1 MPVGGSG
8 AADIPREWRRKVLVS
23 ARMRSPAGWGEA
35 RILNVSSRGMMIR
48 TVHPAHAGSL
58 IELRRGDQVIFARV
72 VWQSG
77 TRAGLRSDSILP
89 VTDLMCMSE
98 KVGDPPAL
106 WSPAGPATRGRAVC
120 IDQAAVAYRS
130 RVMQFAAITA
140 IAAIVAIGL
149 GSMAVEVLG
158 TPLKQMQLALGS

>member
-1 MPVGGSG
+1 M
-8 AADIPREWRRKVLVS
+8 ADKPREWRRKVLVS

-48 TVHPAHAGSL
+48 TVHPAQTGSM
-58 IELRRGDQVIFARV
+58 IELRRGDQVIFAKV

-77 TRAGLRSDSILP
+77 TRAGLRSNSIVP

-98 KVGDPPAL
+98 KLGDPPAL
-106 WSPAGPATRGRAVC
+106 WSPMVPAARGRVAC
-120 IDQAAVAYRS
+120 IDEAAVAYRS

-140 IAAIVAIGL
+140 IAGIVAIGL
-149 GSMAVEVLG
+149 GSMAAEILG
-158 TPLKQMQLALGS
+158 APLNEMRLALGR